1 MRGVSN
7 FRPTRFALLRFILP
21 VLMVISCS
29 YELLAQSSAGI
40 CFVHTRGDLP
50 KYAIVRGYL
59 EIYMAVG
66 VLEKLEKELGVYLTG
81 IDIRHEEEM
90 FPFENRCLL
99 LDESGSDNVSQAFG
113 LVVSDF
119 QNNGYTVIR

>member
-1 MRGVSN
+1 
-7 FRPTRFALLRFILP
+7 
-21 VLMVISCS
+21 
-29 YELLAQSSAGI
+29 
-40 CFVHTRGDLP
+40 
-50 KYAIVRGYL
+50 
-59 EIYMAVG
+59 MAVG